1 MKVQIFTTEIV
12 KDRFD
17 NHEKVV
23 GLLSDRNIFNEKFES
38 GLERFSLTKEQ
49 VLEVYGSFIEE
60 NICSLD
66 DVESIEGPW
75 LTVYEEGDQMESH
88 NHSQFEYTMMHY
100 IQLHEDHNQTLLEDP
115 HGKVYT
121 PDCVEGDIICI
132 PGYVNHKVETHT
144 SKTQRVVGVIN
155 INTKNFKKP
164 KEATPAWAQT
174 SQNTPTY
181 TDENGDPKN
190 ILEGYEFPGV
200 ENLTMVPVPDGM
212 CKFRV
217 LDDGSYEYYDCE
229 EEAV

>member
-12 KDRFD
+12 KDHFD

-23 GLLSDRNIFNEKFES
+23 GLLSNRNIFNEKFES

-49 VLEVYGSFIEE
+49 VLEIYGSFIEE

-75 LTVYEEGDQMESH
+75 LTVYEEGDKMESH
-88 NHSQFEYTMMHY
+88 SHRQFEYTMMHY
-100 IQLHEDHNQTLLEDP
+100 IQLHDDHNQTLLEDP

-164 KEATPAWAQT
+164 KT
-174 SQNTPTY
+174 SFNLLQ
-181 TDENGDPKN
+181 G
-190 ILEGYEFPGV
+190 ISHFQLEY
-200 ENLTMVPVPDGM
+200 
-212 CKFRV
+212 
-217 LDDGSYEYYDCE
+217 SHIE
-229 EEAV
+229 ELFLITSISALPLISLALPIIK